1 MVTYSDI
8 LAAQTR
14 IGGRVAHTELMPSTV
29 RDARLKLECRQPL
42 GSFKIRGA
50 LSKISS
56 LTASERAAGV
66 IAVSSGNH
74 GAGVS
79 LAAQLEGIARAKV
92 YVPAATPRAK
102 TEKIAKYGAEVVQ
115 IGDSYDACH
124 AIAEAAAKESGM
136 TMIDPCSDIEVIAGQ
151 GTAGL
156 EICEDWPKVDTILVP
171 IGGGGLITG
180 IAVAAKRH
188 NPNIRIIG
196 VQTAACPA
204 MAASIR
210 DNVCYLEFDTVGD
223 TICDALVGGIGEIP
237 FAMRNL
243 IDEVLVV
250 EEAAIR
256 AAVRSLVL
264 EDHVVAEGA
273 GAVGVAA
280 YDANKERFAGKNVA
294 IVISGG
300 NIDGGRL
307 AAILTE

>member
-8 LAAQTR
+8 LAARKR
-14 IGGRVAHTELMPSTV
+14 IDGRVARTELLPSTV

-56 LTASERAAGV
+56 LTAGERAAGV

-79 LAAQLEGIARAKV
+79 LAARLEGVSKAMV
-92 YVPAATPRAK
+92 YVPAATPKAK
-102 TEKIAKYGAEVVQ
+102 TDKIAKYGAEAVRV
-115 IGDSYDACH
+115 GDSYDACH

-136 TMIDPCSDIEVIAGQ
+136 TMIDPCSDLEVIAGQ
-151 GTAGL
+151 GTVGL
-156 EICEDWPKVDTILVP
+156 EICEDWPKVDVILVP

-188 NPNIRIIG
+188 NPDIKVIG

-210 DNVCYLEFDTVGD
+210 DKVCYLEYDTVGD
-223 TICDALVGGIGEIP
+223 TVCDALVGGVGEIP
-237 FAMRNL
+237 FAMRDV
-243 IDEVLVV
+243 IDDVLVV
-250 EEAAIR
+250 EEADIR

-264 EDHVVAEGA
+264 DDHVVAEGA

-280 YDANKERFAGKNVA
+280 YDRNTALFEGKNVA

-300 NIDGGRL
+300 NIDGSRL

>member
-8 LAAQTR
+8 LAARKR
-14 IGGRVAHTELMPSTV
+14 INGRVARTELLPSTV

-56 LTASERAAGV
+56 LTATQRAAGV

-79 LAAQLEGIARAKV
+79 LAARLEGISKAKV
-92 YVPAATPRAK
+92 YVPAATPKAK
-102 TEKIAKYGAEVVQ
+102 TDKIAKYGAEVVRV
-115 IGDSYDACH
+115 GDSYDACH

-136 TMIDPCSDIEVIAGQ
+136 TMIDPCSDLEVIAGQ
-151 GTAGL
+151 GTIGL
-156 EICEDWPKVDTILVP
+156 EICEDWPKVDVILVP
-171 IGGGGLITG
+171 IGGGGLVTG
-180 IAVAAKRH
+180 IAVAAKRLS
-188 NPNIRIIG
+188 PDIKVIG

-210 DNVCYLEFDTVGD
+210 DNVCHLEYDTVGD
-223 TICDALVGGIGEIP
+223 TVCDALVGGVGEIP
-237 FAMRNL
+237 FAMRDV
-243 IDEVLVV
+243 IDDVLVV
-250 EEAAIR
+250 EEADIR

-264 EDHVVAEGA
+264 GDHVVAEGA

-280 YDANKERFAGKNVA
+280 YDQNIALFEGKNVA

-300 NIDGGRL
+300 NIDGGLL